1 VSFPLHV
8 LGTHCLGAGT
18 QSPDSRVTCI
28 HKSIVAV
35 TMAILGTSL
44 PERLRSLRCDG
55 VSQPSVC
62 VATND
67 GTLILRY
74 VRVAVQTKEQNAL
87 LTHRTDARMWHID
100 TGPSTTAIAGAHDPR
115 NGL

>member
-1 VSFPLHV
+1 MSSPLHV
-8 LGTHCLGAGT
+8 LGAHCLGSGT

-44 PERLRSLRCDG
+44 PGRLRSLRRDG
-55 VSQPSVC
+55 ISRPSVC

-67 GTLILRY
+67 GTFILRY
-74 VRVAVQTKEQNAL
+74 VCVAVQTKEQNAL